1 MDFGLAA
8 LPPIIGQGG
17 FGARRGDDKGVAP
30 QSSTGAAVRR
40 VDGEENSSIG
50 NGNSK
55 FRSPIFDR
63 ISRKGDRDDGEDDD
77 TDEESGE
84 TTKRSSLEL
93 GFLFS
98 GVGSPPYSAPEVY
111 YQRELHGG
119 AGYSGERADGWS
131 IAVIL
136 FVMLTGR
143 PPFVRPLAATYS
155 KSLRRC
161 KHFCRL
167 LKGQGFGNISEQA
180 KGVFCPLCPRFLF
193 VSTPCV
199 S

>member
-1 MDFGLAA
+1 M
-8 LPPIIGQGG
+8 
-17 FGARRGDDKGVAP
+17 P
-30 QSSTGAAVRR
+30 Q
-40 VDGEENSSIG
+40 
-50 NGNSK
+50 
-55 FRSPIFDR
+55 
-63 ISRKGDRDDGEDDD
+63 
-77 TDEESGE
+77 
-84 TTKRSSLEL
+84 LEL

-111 YQRELHGG
+111 YQRELYGN
-119 AGYSGERADGWS
+119 AGYSGEFADIWS

-180 KGVFCPLCPRFLF
+180 KGTKFQICALMQHSYLFF
-193 VSTPCV
+193 VSTDLLMSLLQVTPSDRLPLHKIKQHPWCQGPLP
-199 S
+199 SSRM